1 MRYGLS
7 RYFLFYCMFYASSA
21 TMFLLMKALFL
32 SLVIAM
38 PAFLASAQ
46 VNVAITLDQEHFL
59 PGEAVPV
66 HVHITNRSGQTLH
79 LGDDDYWLSF
89 MVESKDGA
97 VVTKKSDPSVVG
109 AFDLGTSEVASKR
122 VDLGPCFALGRDG
135 QYKVTATV
143 HIRDWNKDITSAPI
157 DFDVIRGAELWS
169 ESFGVPDSHA
179 GNGQPDVRKYT
190 LLEANYLRDQ
200 LRLYVQV
207 TDETSASVV
216 TVRAIG
222 PMISFSQPQT
232 QLDVASD
239 LHVLYQDGASTFIY
253 AVVNP
258 SGEIIRRDKY
268 DYVNTHPRL
277 RQDDSGKISV
287 FGGVRRTEV
296 PPVVAPTEVSR

>member
-1 MRYGLS
+1 
-7 RYFLFYCMFYASSA
+7 
-21 TMFLLMKALFL
+21 MFLLMKALFL
-32 SLVIAM
+32 SLAIAM
-38 PAFLASAQ
+38 PAFFASAQ
-46 VNVAITLDQEHFL
+46 VNVGITLDQEHFL
-59 PGEAVPV
+59 PGESVPV

-79 LGDDDYWLSF
+79 LGDDDYWLTF
-89 MVESKDGA
+89 MVESKDGS
-97 VVTKKSDPSVVG
+97 VVSKKSEPSVVG
-109 AFDLGTSEVASKR
+109 PFDLGNSEVATKG

-143 HIRDWNKDITSAPI
+143 HIRDWNQDVTSTPME
-157 DFDVIRGAELWS
+157 FDVIRGAELWS

-179 GNGQPDVRKYT
+179 GSTPPDVRRYT

-216 TVRAIG
+216 KVRAIG

-232 QLDVASD
+232 QLDTESD

-258 SGEIIRRDKY
+258 SGEIIRQDKY
-268 DYVNTHPRL
+268 DYVNSRPKL

-287 FGGVRRTEV
+287 SGGVLRTEV
-296 PPVVAPTEVSR
+296 PSVVPPAQVPR